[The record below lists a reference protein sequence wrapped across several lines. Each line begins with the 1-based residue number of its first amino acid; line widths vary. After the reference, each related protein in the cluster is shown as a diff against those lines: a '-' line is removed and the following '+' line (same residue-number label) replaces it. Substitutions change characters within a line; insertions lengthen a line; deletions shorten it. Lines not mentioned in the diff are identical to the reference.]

1 METIYTG
8 TLGQKLFLY
17 TNNNCIYLRSAI
29 GEDVS
34 RPILLGTDFKDSLSS
49 IVFHDSIHFSYI
61 NSQGDVLV
69 RNILDSKIIFRLSC
83 ESSPDYIS
91 PHLHIFQDNL
101 LLFYF
106 IRNPLNESFLLHAVF
121 PCGGPFF
128 DWTPIPFLTLP
139 QLNCITSASRL
150 FLICTENRELSAF
163 RIHKDLSHEPVQF
176 MTASDIRRQNE
187 TLLQPKDKLIES
199 MKSQYEELRNTAI
212 AYRNEANK
220 WYRKYNSQKESV

>member
-8 TLGQKLFLY
+8 SLGQKLFLF
-17 TNNNCIYLRSAI
+17 TNNNYIYLRSAI
-29 GEDVS
+29 GEEIS
-34 RPILLGTDFKDSLSS
+34 RPILLGTDFRDSLSS

-61 NSQGDVLV
+61 NSQGDLLV
-69 RNILDSKIIFRLSC
+69 RSILDSKPVFRLPC

-91 PHLHIFQDNL
+91 TYLHIFHDSL

-106 IRNPLNESFLLHAVF
+106 IRNPLNESFWLHEIF
-121 PCGGPFF
+121 HFGGPFT

-139 QLNCITSASRL
+139 QLEFVTYDKQL
-150 FLICTENRELSAF
+150 YLICTGNKVLSVY
-163 RIHKDLSHEPVQF
+163 RINIEGTYEPVQL
-176 MTASDIRRQNE
+176 MTASDIRHQCE
-187 TLLQPKDKLIES
+187 TLLQPKEKLIES

-220 WYRKYNSQKESV
+220 WYRKYHSQKESV

>member
-29 GEDVS
+29 GEDIS

-49 IVFHDSIHFSYI
+49 IVFHDSIHLSYI
-61 NSQGDVLV
+61 NSPGDLLV
-69 RNILDSKIIFRLSC
+69 RNILDSKIVFRLPC

-91 PHLHIFQDNL
+91 TYLHIFHDNL

-121 PCGGPFF
+121 PCGGPFS

-139 QLNCITSASRL
+139 QLKFITYGNQL
-150 FLICTENRELSAF
+150 YLICISKQDLAVY
-163 RIHKDLSHEPVQF
+163 RISTDGFHEPVQL
-176 MTASDIRRQNE
+176 MTASDIRQQCE
-187 TLLQPKDKLIES
+187 TLLHPKEILIES

-220 WYRKYNSQKESV
+220 WYRKYYSKKESV

>member
-34 RPILLGTDFKDSLSS
+34 RPILLGTDYKGSLSS

-91 PHLHIFQDNL
+91 THLHIFQDNL

-121 PCGGPFF
+121 PCKDSFPN
-128 DWTPIPFLTLP
+128 WTPIPFLTLP
-139 QLNCITSASRL
+139 QLTCITSASRL
-150 FLICTENRELSAF
+150 FLICTGNGKLSVF
-163 RIHKDLSHEPVQF
+163 RINKDLSHEPVQF